1 MNSTQS
7 VRSARAFASDDVW
20 PLPDVT
26 LRMPSGTDPRAAHSK
41 VLVMPFAFNEGE
53 KIRTTLSRF
62 PRQRDYDLIVM
73 DDGSSDG
80 SLDDVD
86 TVFGVGV
93 LRHGRNL
100 GVGAAMKTAFT
111 YALHN
116 GYEIFVAVAG
126 NNKDDP
132 TQIDR
137 LLEPILKHGYDFV
150 QGSRFLPGGYYGDM
164 PTYRILAT
172 KLAHPVLLSLVAG
185 KRITESTNGFRAFR
199 LSLLRDERINWRQ
212 AWLDRYEL
220 EPYLLYKAVKLGYK
234 HTEVPVTKIYPPR
247 RLGYTKMKP
256 IVGWWSILR
265 PIVYLGLGLKS

>member
-1 MNSTQS
+1 M
-7 VRSARAFASDDVW
+7 AG
-20 PLPDVT
+20 VT
-26 LRMPSGTDPRAAHSK
+26 LRMPCGNNPRAAHSK

-62 PRQRDYDLIVM
+62 PRHRDYDLIVM

-86 TVFGVGV
+86 TAFGVGV
-93 LRHGRNL
+93 LRHARNR

-111 YALHN
+111 YALQN

-137 LLEPILKHGYDFV
+137 LLEPILKNGYDFV
-150 QGSRFLPGGYYGDM
+150 QGSRFLAGGYYGEM
-164 PTYRILAT
+164 PTYRIFAT
-172 KLAHPVLLSLVAG
+172 KLAHPLLLSLVAG

-199 LSLLRDERINWRQ
+199 LALLRDERIDWRQ

-265 PIVYLGLGLKS
+265 PIIYLGLGLKS